1 MESTEDE
8 KIIMISNDNSITLTT
23 HRIFQI
29 TQESNKEI
37 LLKNII
43 SHEVIKK
50 KMDYYKVLTCIFAL
64 VTLYFYTEIESNS
77 NSALLGVFWFSMLI
91 TIISA
96 FFLFTS
102 FKKSLRIT
110 AYFGIIEFS
119 LSELKTESLND
130 FLSKMYHYAE
140 LRKKETK

>member
-91 TIISA
+91 TTISA

-140 LRKKETK
+140 LRKQETK